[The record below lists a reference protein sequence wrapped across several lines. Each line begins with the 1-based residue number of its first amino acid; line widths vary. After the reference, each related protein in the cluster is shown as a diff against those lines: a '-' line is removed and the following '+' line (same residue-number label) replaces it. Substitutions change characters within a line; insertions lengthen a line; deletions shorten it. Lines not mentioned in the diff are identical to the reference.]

1 MGTRSVAG
9 MTLELIPLCT
19 VAVTLRDPIAVGDGP
34 SGLRLIYE
42 VAEATVT
49 GERIKGRML
58 GQASADWLMITGT
71 TASLDV
77 RATFETDDGAIILA
91 QYAGRSDLSQGPGA
105 APIYV
110 APRFETGDE
119 RYAWLN
125 SIQAAGKGVL
135 DGSQLTYEWYELR

>member
-1 MGTRSVAG
+1 

-19 VAVTLRDPIAVGDGP
+19 VDITLRDPIAVGAGP
-34 SGLRLIYE
+34 AGLRVIYE
-42 VAEATVT
+42 VAEGTMK
-49 GERIKGRML
+49 GDRINGRMV
-58 GQASADWLMITGT
+58 GQASADWVTVTGT

-77 RATFETDDGAIILA
+77 RATFETDDGAIVLT
-91 QYAGRSDLSQGPGA
+91 QYTGRSDVTQGPGV

-125 SIQAAGKGVL
+125 SIQGAGKGTL
-135 DGSQLTYEWYELR
+135 DGSRLTYEWYELR

>member
-1 MGTRSVAG
+1 

-34 SGLRLIYE
+34 AGLRLIYE

-49 GERIKGRML
+49 GDRIKGRMI
-58 GQASADWLMITGT
+58 GQASADWLTITGT
-71 TASLDV
+71 TASIDV
-77 RATFETDDGAIILA
+77 RATFETDDGAIVLA
-91 QYAGRSDLSQGPGA
+91 QYMGRTDITQGPGG

>member
-1 MGTRSVAG
+1 

-19 VAVTLRDPIAVGDGP
+19 LAITLRDPIAVGDGP
-34 SGLRLIYE
+34 AGVRLIYE
-42 VAEATVT
+42 VAEATVK
-49 GERIKGRML
+49 GDRINGRML
-58 GQASADWLMITGT
+58 GQASADWLTITGT

-91 QYAGRSDLSQGPGA
+91 QYTGRSDLTKGPGG

-125 SIQAAGKGVL
+125 SIQAAGKGSL

>member
-1 MGTRSVAG
+1 

-34 SGLRLIYE
+34 AGLRLIYE
-42 VAEATVT
+42 VAEATVR
-49 GERIKGRML
+49 GDRINGRMI
-58 GQASADWLMITGT
+58 GQASADWLTITGT

-77 RATFETDDGAIILA
+77 RATFETDDGAILLV
-91 QYAGRSDLSQGPGA
+91 QYTGRSDLTQGPAG

>member
-1 MGTRSVAG
+1 

-19 VAVTLRDPIAVGDGP
+19 VDVTLRDPIAVGDGP
-34 SGLRLIYE
+34 AGLRLIYE
-42 VAEATVT
+42 VDQATVT
-49 GERIKGRML
+49 GDRINGRML
-58 GQASADWLMITGT
+58 GQAAADWLTITGA

-77 RATFETDDGAIILA
+77 RFTFETDDGAIILA
-91 QYAGRSDLSQGPGA
+91 QYTGRTDLSQGPGG

-125 SIQAAGKGVL
+125 SIQAAGKGSL
-135 DGSQLTYEWYELR
+135 DGSHLTYEWYELR

>member
-1 MGTRSVAG
+1 MA
-9 MTLELIPLCT
+9 LELIPLCT

-34 SGLRLIYE
+34 AGMRLIYE

-49 GERIKGRML
+49 GDRINGRMI
-58 GQASADWLMITGT
+58 GQASADWLTITGT
-71 TASLDV
+71 TVSLDV
-77 RATFETDDGAIILA
+77 RVTFETDDGAIILA
-91 QYAGRSDLSQGPGA
+91 QYLGRSDVSQGAGA

>member
-1 MGTRSVAG
+1 

-34 SGLRLIYE
+34 AGMRLIYE
-42 VAEATVT
+42 VAEATMT
-49 GERIKGRML
+49 GDRINGRLL
-58 GQASADWLMITGT
+58 GQAAADWLTITGT

-77 RATFETDDGAIILA
+77 RATFETDDGAVVLA
-91 QYAGRSDLSQGPGA
+91 QYTGRTDLSQGPGGS
-105 APIYV
+105 PIYV

-125 SIQAAGKGVL
+125 SIQAAGKGSL